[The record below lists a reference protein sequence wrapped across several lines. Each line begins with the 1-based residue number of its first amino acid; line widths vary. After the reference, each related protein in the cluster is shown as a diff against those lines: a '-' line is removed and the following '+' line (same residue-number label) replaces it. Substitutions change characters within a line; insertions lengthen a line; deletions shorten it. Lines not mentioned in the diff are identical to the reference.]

1 MRSILALALVTLRE
15 ALRQKLAVNLLVF
28 AILVMAGSI
37 LISELTF
44 GEQYRIIADL
54 TLTSAQLF
62 GTLIAVFLG
71 AATVAGDVKTRVL
84 YPILAKPV
92 GRWQYLLGRYAGLV
106 ATLWLN
112 LAVMALT
119 TVVVLMVYLG
129 GPGKVPGGP
138 LGAAFVALAAQ
149 LAVVGAVATLFS
161 AFTNTTLASIFTLA
175 IVVSGHFV
183 REMLVFW
190 RGLAPLRAVGLL
202 LPNLAALDLK
212 VALVYQQPVALGT
225 LGLSLLHALL
235 YVAVTLALAAAVF
248 GRRDL
253 R

>member
-1 MRSILALALVTLRE
+1 MTTILALAAVTVRE

-28 AILVMAGSI
+28 GLLVISGSI
-37 LISELTF
+37 VLSELTF

-54 TLTSAQLF
+54 ALSSAQVF

-71 AATVAGDVKTRVL
+71 AGLIAGDVQRRVL
-84 YPILAKPV
+84 YPVLAKPI

-119 TVVVLMVYLG
+119 TTAVLATYLG
-129 GPGKVPGGP
+129 GLGKVAATP
-138 LGAAFVALAAQ
+138 LAPALAGLAAQ
-149 LAVVGAVATLFS
+149 LAVVGAVAVLFS
-161 AFTNTTLASIFTLA
+161 AFTNATLAAIFALSLTVA
-175 IVVSGHFV
+175 GHFV
-183 REMLVFW
+183 RELLVYW
-190 RGLAPLRAVGLL
+190 RGVAPLRAVGLL
-202 LPNLAALDLK
+202 LPNLAALDYK
-212 VALVYQQPVALGT
+212 VNLVYQEPVPPAL
-225 LGLSLLHALL
+225 LGLSLAHAAL
-235 YVAVTLALAAAVF
+235 YAAVVLALSAAVF

>member
-1 MRSILALALVTLRE
+1 MTRILALASVTLRE
-15 ALRQKLAVNLLVF
+15 ALRQKLAVNLLLF
-28 AILVMAGSI
+28 ALLVMSGAI

-71 AATVAGDVKTRVL
+71 AATVAGDVRTRVL

-119 TVVVLMVYLG
+119 TVTVLAVYG
-129 GPGKVPGGP
+129 GGLSQVPAP
-138 LGAAFVALAAQ
+138 QLAAAFAGLAAQ

-161 AFTNTTLASIFTLA
+161 SFTNTTLASIFTLS
-175 IVVSGHFV
+175 IVVAGHFV
-183 REMLVFW
+183 RELLVFW
-190 RGLAPLRAVGLL
+190 RGAAPLKAVGLL

-212 VALVYQQPVALGT
+212 VALVYRQPVPAGL
-225 LGLSLLHALL
+225 LGLALLHALL
-235 YVAVTLALAAAVF
+235 YTAVMLSLAAAVF